1 MKKLL
6 IATTA
11 LVATATVAAADTT
24 VKGRATFGAIKMG
37 TAATV
42 LKSSV
47 DLTIVGTTET
57 DSGVKL
63 SASVDLDNF
72 GTSNTYGKSTFNTLQ
87 SAAGSTD
94 TVIGVSAGALS
105 FHYGDT
111 DGAVDAATT
120 EAHRI
125 SGINF
130 ELWGGGFDN
139 DDDGAIARLSYAAGP
154 ATIYLSYAG
163 TDDAV
168 GVGVKYSADAGSAK
182 LNLGLGYEDSNT
194 GDVLAVSLG
203 ADFGAF
209 GVRVVYADGS
219 DASVNGELDFSVQ
232 YAANGLT
239 VGANY
244 LTNDSGQEDY
254 TIFGQYALGGGA
266 DLFAQH
272 GERSGSKTTSMGVQF
287 NF

>member
-1 MKKLL
+1 MKKIL

-11 LVATATVAAADTT
+11 LVATATVASADTT

-37 TAATV
+37 SADTI

-47 DLTIVGTTET
+47 DLTIAGSTET

-63 SASVDLDNF
+63 SASVDIENF
-72 GTSNTYGKSTFNTLQ
+72 GTSNSYVKDTGNT
-87 SAAGSTD
+87 SD
-94 TVIGVSAGALS
+94 TVIGVSSGALS

-120 EAHRI
+120 EVHRI
-125 SGINF
+125 FGLNF

-139 DDDGAIARLSYAAGP
+139 DDDGAIARVSYAAGP

-168 GVGVKYSADAGSAK
+168 GIGVKYKADAGSAK
-182 LNLGLGYEDSNT
+182 VTFGAGYEDSNT
-194 GDVLAVSLG
+194 GDVWAISLG
-203 ADFGAF
+203 ADFGSF
-209 GVRVVYADGS
+209 GARVVYADGS

-232 YAANGLT
+232 YSANGLT

-244 LTNDSGQEDY
+244 LTNDSGQDDY

-272 GERSGSKTTSMGVQF
+272 GERSGSKVTSLGVQF